1 MMGAITVMNDTLTGV
16 AELRIEGLGA
26 AGDGVAHLDGQSV
39 FIPGTLPGEEIRV
52 RLASG
57 HPELIEIVHSSP
69 ERVTPPCD
77 LFGEC
82 GGCALQHLSLPALLE
97 WKSQRVLQAL
107 TAAGFTDLPP
117 ARMFQTAPETRRRMD
132 FAVQRVPGGVI
143 IGLHRRNGDPVDMT
157 ECRVLHPAI
166 FGLLAPLRDVLG
178 SLGAL
183 TGRGSL
189 MVNLLDSGPDL
200 TLQTSTPLTSADR
213 IKLAAFAREHDLS
226 RISWQDP
233 KDLGIETVAQSG
245 AVRENFGGVTVS
257 PPPSAFLQAAADAE
271 KAIVTA
277 VLDGLPSLN
286 KKDVTV
292 ELFAGCGTLT
302 FPMSEKGR
310 VMAYEGN
317 LAAANCLKAAAG
329 GRRVD
334 GFHRDLGRQPLL
346 PHDLKSTRA
355 VVLDPP
361 YAGAGAQT
369 VPLAKSAVPDIVYV
383 SCNPAALE
391 KDGKALWNAGFS
403 VVGLTIVDQFLWSTE
418 VEAVVV
424 LSRDVKRI
432 RRENSRRSHNDPS
445 RSDS

>member
-26 AGDGVAHLDGQSV
+26 AGDGIAHLDGQTV
-39 FIPGTLPGEEIRV
+39 FIPGTLPGEDVRV
-52 RLASG
+52 RLAPS
-57 HPELIEIVHSSP
+57 HPELIDIVHASP
-69 ERVTPPCD
+69 DRVIPLCD

-82 GGCALQHLSLPALLE
+82 GGCALQHLSLPALLD
-97 WKSQRVLQAL
+97 WKTQRVTQAL
-107 TAAGFTDLPP
+107 TAAGFTDLPL
-117 ARMFQTAPETRRRMD
+117 ARMFQTTPKTRRRMD

-157 ECRVLHPAI
+157 ECHVLHPEI
-166 FGLLAPLRDVLG
+166 FGLLTPLREVLG

-200 TLQTSTPLTSADR
+200 TLQTPAPLTSADR
-213 IKLAAFAREHDLS
+213 IKLAAFAREHNLS

-245 AVRENFGGVTVS
+245 PVREDFDGVIVS
-257 PPPSAFLQAAADAE
+257 PPPSAFLQATADAE
-271 KAIVTA
+271 KTIVAA
-277 VLDGLPSLN
+277 VVDGLPSLN

-317 LAAANCLKAAAG
+317 LAAAHCLKAASG

-369 VPLAKSAVPDIVYV
+369 APLAKSAVPDIVYV

-391 KDGKALWNAGFS
+391 KDGRALWNAGFS
-403 VVGLTIVDQFLWSTE
+403 VIGLTIVDQFLWSTE

-432 RRENSRRSHNDPS
+432 KRENSRRSRSDLS

>member
-1 MMGAITVMNDTLTGV
+1 MMGAITVMNETLTGV
-16 AELRIEGLGA
+16 GELRIEGLGA
-26 AGDGVAHLDGQSV
+26 AGDGVAHVDGQSV
-39 FIPGTLPGEEIRV
+39 FIPGALPGEDV
-52 RLASG
+52 RARLVPG
-57 HPELIEIVHSSP
+57 HPELIEIVHPSP
-69 ERVTPPCD
+69 ERVTPPCS

-82 GGCALQHLSLPALLE
+82 GGCALQHLSLPALLD
-97 WKSQRVLQAL
+97 WKAQRVMRAL

-117 ARMFQTAPETRRRMD
+117 ATLYQTKPLTRRRMD
-132 FAVQRVPGGVI
+132 FAVQRVPGGVV

-157 ECRVLHPAI
+157 ECHVLHPDLFA
-166 FGLLAPLRDVLG
+166 LLQPLREVLG

-200 TLQTSTPLTSADR
+200 TLQTPAPLTSADR
-213 IKLAAFAREHDLS
+213 LKLAAFAREHNLS

-245 AVRENFGGVTVS
+245 AVREDFGGVIVS
-257 PPPSAFLQAAADAE
+257 PPPSAFLQATADAE
-271 KAIVTA
+271 KAIVAA
-277 VLDGLPSLN
+277 VVDGLPSLN

-317 LAAANCLKAAAG
+317 LAAANCLKAASG

-369 VPLAKSAVPDIVYV
+369 MPLAKSAVPDIVYV

-403 VVGLTIVDQFLWSTE
+403 VIGLTIVDQFLWSTE

-432 RRENSRRSHNDPS
+432 RRENSRRSRSDLS